1 MMYILPQL
9 SVLFLGAVIN
19 AEKKNQQG
27 FIFISQTVSSG
38 KTHKPV
44 LANLAISYKEA
55 IFLIYL
61 LSLPK

>member
-1 MMYILPQL
+1 MYILPQL

-19 AEKKNQQG
+19 AEHKKAQG
-27 FIFISQTVSSG
+27 FIFISQRVSSG
-38 KTHKPV
+38 KTHKPA
-44 LANLAISYKEA
+44 LANLAISYQES